1 MDVPCEI
8 RFNARSIHSIDLPES
23 VEVRAGDTLVLKL
36 KNEGS
41 PLHLTLSTADAAR
54 FTDFFHENLY
64 LERLADVPVVIR
76 DDVFPGTFAITV
88 ITGYGTNRSAL
99 KVAVRERPAP
109 VEEPPLPRPPAPSLP
124 VAPFAIVTLAALLF
138 IVYVGTG
145 IILFEAAAFVVL
157 VIGVIA
163 AWFLRR

>member
-8 RFNARSIHSIDLPES
+8 RFNTRSINSIDLPES
-23 VEVRAGDTLVLKL
+23 VEVHAGDTLVLKL

-76 DDVFPGTFAITV
+76 DDVFPGMFAITV
-88 ITGYGTNRSAL
+88 ITGYGTNRSGL

-109 VEEPPLPRPPAPSLP
+109 VEEPPQPLPPPPQLP
-124 VAPFAIVTLAALLF
+124 VVPFAIVIVAALLF
-138 IVYVGTG
+138 IIYVGTG
-145 IILFEAAAFVVL
+145 VLLFEAAAFVVL
-157 VIGVIA
+157 ILGVIA

>member
-8 RFNARSIHSIDLPES
+8 RFNARSINSIDLPES

-64 LERLADVPVVIR
+64 LERLADVPVIIR
-76 DDVFPGTFAITV
+76 DDVFPGMFAITV

-145 IILFEAAAFVVL
+145 ILLFEAAAFVVL
-157 VIGVIA
+157 VLGVIA